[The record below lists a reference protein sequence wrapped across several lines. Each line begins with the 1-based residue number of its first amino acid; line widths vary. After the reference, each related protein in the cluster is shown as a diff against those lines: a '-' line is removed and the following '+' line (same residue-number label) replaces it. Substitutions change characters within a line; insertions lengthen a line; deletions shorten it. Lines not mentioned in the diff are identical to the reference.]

1 MSQPQPQRDKDSTRV
16 DPKHY
21 SVELENDQV
30 RVVRAR
36 YGPHE
41 KSVMHAHP
49 AAVAVFLND
58 CRVRMTYPDGRT
70 EERNMRAGQ
79 TYFSEPEEHLP
90 ENLADNTIE
99 VILIELKR

>member
-1 MSQPQPQRDKDSTRV
+1 MPQTQPQRDKDSTRV

-21 SVELENDQV
+21 SVELENDWA

-36 YGPHE
+36 YGPRE

-49 AAVAVFLND
+49 ASIAVCLVD

-70 EERNMRAGQ
+70 EERDMRAGQ

-90 ENLADNTIE
+90 ENLTDKPIE
-99 VILIELKR
+99 VIVIELKP